1 MKYNLTDT
9 QKQLLKDIVANV
21 ESGELGEEFQI
32 MKHFNNESEEFET
45 FLLGPDKAIAF
56 QNATESGLTALEKN
70 QLLFCLSKENS
81 KSPKYSLTG
90 EAYIAVKTNFN
101 APDTSFIQ
109 YLTPMANIDGFDE
122 GLKKRCLPIL
132 AAGGSDPALW
142 DSAVRT
148 AGVILEERL
157 RDVGSISDHS
167 LTGQG
172 LVNALFSK
180 NGTLVSKFTVDAE
193 RQGYRDLYAGIVGT
207 FRNPSAHKLI
217 DPSPEDGG
225 ALIVFV
231 NLLLKKLE
239 ELR

>member
-9 QKQLLKDIVANV
+9 QKQLLQEIIENV
-21 ESGELGEEFQI
+21 KSGEIGEEFQI
-32 MKHFNNESEEFET
+32 MKSRIENRDVYSLMGNSRIILDH
-45 FLLGPDKAIAF
+45 
-56 QNATESGLTALEKN
+56 ATKTGLTALEKN
-70 QLLFCLSKENS
+70 ELLLCISKNDS
-81 KSPKYSLTG
+81 LIQKYSLTG
-90 EAYIAVKTNFN
+90 EAYIAVQTNFN
-101 APDTSFIQ
+101 DPDTSFIQ
-109 YLTPMANIDGFDE
+109 YLTPMANIDGLDGFDE

-172 LVNALFSK
+172 LVNALFNK